1 VPTAALF
8 MLALPWAG
16 PCAGAPAQVVA
27 QPPPAAP
34 AAGPAA
40 PGYASGPSSEP
51 HSPAASADDP
61 TGRPVPQRTGGDE
74 SRTIGGGSAGGDNTG
89 GWLRTLG
96 ALAVVAGLIFAA
108 RWFLR
113 RWGAS
118 GPAGQAGP
126 MEVLARA
133 SVAPRQQLLLVRLGK
148 RLVLIGAGGG
158 TMSTLAEVSD
168 QAEVDEL
175 MRSVKAAKGASFAG
189 LLTRQ
194 KKGFLAEAA
203 KDAEKK

>member
-1 VPTAALF
+1 
-8 MLALPWAG
+8 M
-16 PCAGAPAQVVA
+16 
-27 QPPPAAP
+27 
-34 AAGPAA
+34 
-40 PGYASGPSSEP
+40 
-51 HSPAASADDP
+51 
-61 TGRPVPQRTGGDE
+61 
-74 SRTIGGGSAGGDNTG
+74 
-89 GWLRTLG
+89 
-96 ALAVVAGLIFAA
+96 VAGLIFAA

-158 TMSTLAEVSD
+158 TMCMLAEVSY

-175 MRSVKAAKGASFAG
+175 MRSVRAAKGASFAG
-189 LLTRQ
+189 LLTRR
-194 KKGFLAEAA
+194 KEGFNAE
-203 KDAEKK
+203 DAEKK